1 MTYELKEAR
10 GITQT
15 SDQPRSGPVRVFWWA
30 MRTKHILS
38 WGGVL
43 ARFFTI
49 QMLIQAATAVAGIA
63 IVRVLTK
70 PNYAYYAIATSFM
83 SSATALTDCGISA
96 ALSALGGKVW
106 EDGEALGSL
115 INSALSIR
123 RWFVA
128 ILVIVVGAVVPL
140 LLRRDGATFISSLSV
155 TAVLITSLLFQFGIG
170 LFGIV
175 PQLRANYR
183 LLQGAAMV
191 SLVTRLGLL
200 GLLYFTFFNATTV
213 LLTNCAGFGIQ
224 LWLYRRYA
232 RREVNLHAR
241 ADKRTVS
248 AILTIVRKQIPYEIF
263 GVLSGQIGILLISV
277 FGNSARV
284 ADVGALARLA
294 MIFTA
299 MSSVLSNVLVPR
311 FARCQDPRRL
321 RPLFIRIVALYS
333 VAVSLV
339 LLIGWL
345 LHNQLVS
352 ILGHRY
358 ADLGGECLLALSCS
372 VTGAIFGAVWGLNT
386 SRGWIVPA
394 WIGVTAGLAG
404 QVLGILLFN
413 IRTVHGV
420 LLLSLLT
427 NCAGI
432 LLHTLAA
439 GFFLHSAERELG
451 QSLFL
456 APKAVFTF
464 FEVGPSI

>member
-1 MTYELKEAR
+1 MRKE
-10 GITQT
+10 Q
-15 SDQPRSGPVRVFWWA
+15 
-30 MRTKHILS
+30 ILT

-49 QMLIQAATAVAGIA
+49 QMIIQAATAVAGIA
-63 IVRVLTK
+63 IVRMLTK
-70 PNYAYYAIATSFM
+70 PDYAYYAIATSFM
-83 SSATALTDCGISA
+83 SAATALTDCGISA

-115 INSALSIR
+115 INSALSVR

-128 ILVIVVGAVVPL
+128 ILVLAVGVAVPV
-140 LLRRDGATFISSLSV
+140 LLRRDGATIISSLSV

-183 LLQGAAMV
+183 LLQGTAML
-191 SLVTRLGLL
+191 SLFTRLGLL
-200 GLLYFTFFNATTV
+200 ALLYFTIFNATTV

-232 RREVNLHAR
+232 RREVDLR
-241 ADKRTVS
+241 AKADNRTVS
-248 AILTIVRKQIPYEIF
+248 AILAIVWKQIPYEIY

-277 FGNSARV
+277 FGSSAHV

-321 RPLFIRIVALYS
+321 RSLFMKIVTLYS
-333 VAVSLV
+333 FAVSLV
-339 LLIGWL
+339 LIVGWL
-345 LHNQLVS
+345 FPNQLVS

-358 ADLGGECLLALSCS
+358 ADLGDECLLALSCS
-372 VTGAIFGAVWGLNT
+372 VSGAILGAVWGLNT

-394 WIGVTAGLAG
+394 WIGVTAGLSA
-404 QVLGILLFN
+404 QILGILLFN

-420 LLLSLLT
+420 LLMGLLT
-427 NCAGI
+427 NCVGLFVH
-432 LLHTLAA
+432 LLATF
-439 GFFLHSAERELG
+439 FFLRSAEQELL
-451 QSLFL
+451 QT
-456 APKAVFTF
+456 V
-464 FEVGPSI
+464 